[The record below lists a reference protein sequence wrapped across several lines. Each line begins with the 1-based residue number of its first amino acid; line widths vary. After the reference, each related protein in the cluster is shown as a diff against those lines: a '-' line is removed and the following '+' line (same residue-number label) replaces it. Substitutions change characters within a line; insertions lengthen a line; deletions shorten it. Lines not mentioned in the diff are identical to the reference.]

1 MSNLLVHAGPE
12 MNMMIRAQVFDMLS
26 AVFLKGGFSVY
37 LFFRLMILLDFLI
50 KQNDALVSE

>member
-1 MSNLLVHAGPE
+1 